1 MNPAK
6 LSNGTAQNTDIEDR
20 KRAEDALRANEQNLR
35 LLVDSIPG
43 LVVTT
48 TPAGEIEL
56 LNRQV
61 LEYFDKTPEE
71 LINWRT
77 GDAIH
82 PDDRPH
88 TIAALTRSIQKG
100 EDYEV
105 AHRLRRADGVYRWFH
120 ARGLAVRNKEGQIVR
135 WYYLLTDIDD
145 RKRIEEAL
153 KQSEIKLRLIL
164 DSIPAFVLISTA
176 DHQLEFVNRR
186 VLEYTGKAAEE
197 LTRWPTSDLVRDL
210 VHPDD
215 VANLLAA
222 RQLTLETGQQQSLE
236 YRVRGADGAYRW
248 FHGRRLPQRDAQ
260 GRIVQWLALLTDIEE
275 RKQAEDKLRRSEA
288 YLANAQ
294 SLTRTGTWAINP
306 ADLDH
311 IYWSRE
317 YYRIYGLDPAKD
329 RPSRSEVL
337 ERIHPDDRAKVEC
350 TLKEAILQK
359 TGFDVQYRLI
369 LPDGTEKRIH
379 SVARPMIDEAGNVVE
394 MVGTS
399 MDVTD
404 EYEARAALQTA
415 FEQIKAEQAEL
426 RRMTDAVAAYIY
438 VLRPDGTALYAN
450 QTVLDYTGL
459 TLQDV
464 QSEDHRGRVFH
475 PEDVERLREERQEA
489 LARDKPFELEQ
500 RALGK
505 DGNYRWFLVRYN
517 PLRDDQGHIIRWY
530 ATGTD
535 IDDRKQVEQ
544 RIRNEN
550 LALREQIDQAFMFEE
565 IVGTSPALQSV
576 LSSVVKVAPTD
587 SAVLLTG
594 ETGTGKE
601 LIARAIHK
609 RSQRAGRAF
618 VSVNCAALAPTLIS
632 SELFG
637 HEKGA
642 FTGASQRR
650 LGRFELAD
658 GGTIFLD
665 EVGELPPDTQVALLR
680 VLQEREFE
688 RVGGTQSIRV
698 NVRVIAATNRD
709 LESAVVAGIYR
720 SDLFYRLNVFPVHIP
735 PLRERRKDIPLLVEY
750 FIDRFARKSGKEIRG
765 INKKTMDMLVSYP
778 WPGNIRELQ
787 NVVERSVIVCDT
799 GYLSIDKGWLLR
811 QPPASDPKSRLE
823 LPEKLAA
830 QEKEIIEAA
839 LHETGGQVSGPLGAA
854 ARLGIHRST
863 LESKISSLKI
873 DKYRFK
879 SGSLSKRKQA

>member
-105 AHRLRRADGVYRWFH
+105 EHRLRRADGVYRWFH

-306 ADLDH
+306 ADLEH
-311 IYWSRE
+311 VYRSPE

-464 QSEDHRGRVFH
+464 QREDHRGRVFH